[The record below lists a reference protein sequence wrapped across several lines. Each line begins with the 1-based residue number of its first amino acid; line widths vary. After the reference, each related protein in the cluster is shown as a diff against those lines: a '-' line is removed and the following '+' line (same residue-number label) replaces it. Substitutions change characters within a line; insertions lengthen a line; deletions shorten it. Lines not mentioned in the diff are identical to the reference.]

1 MHPFLGIEEG
11 IKEIWA
17 HKFRSFLTML
27 GVILGVGS
35 LMAMFALTEGIATGS
50 RSFINQVGGVERVEI
65 RDAPVPPNQEDIA
78 ELSPG
83 RTYVDALA
91 LRRSAPLLESISA
104 EVEIGGKITRMGNST
119 NPRFVG
125 VEPDNLVID
134 KHQVQYGRFIT
145 DLDLKQCNRVV
156 VLGHSIVVDLWD
168 DENAV
173 PLGETVLINGQ
184 TFTVVGVLTH
194 YITESAKRQRAL
206 GISKQKDDRRKAR
219 GTFRK
224 NRGNDPF
231 WAKNRAALI
240 PLTTMQAL
248 FKTANVVNG
257 VDQGPDPKLSRL
269 VVRIGDINN
278 FNSAIEQM
286 RNILLMTHRGIRD
299 FGFDT
304 REDWFEDIERSI
316 RATRLSGGLIAGI
329 SLLVGGLG
337 ITNIML
343 ASITERIR
351 EIGIRRAIGA
361 RRGDIFTQ
369 ILIEALALALLGGM
383 IGIAVGFG
391 LVQLLIL
398 MAPSENSPIISL
410 SSILISIGFALV
422 VGIIAGLYPA
432 FKASQLS
439 PIQALRYE

>member
-1 MHPFLGIEEG
+1 MHPLLGVEEG
-11 IKEIWA
+11 LKEIWA
-17 HKFRSFLTML
+17 HKFRSILTMS

-35 LMAMFALTEGIATGS
+35 LIAMFALTEGIATGT
-50 RSFINQVGGVERVEI
+50 RAFMNQIGGIERVEI
-65 RDAPVPPNQEDIA
+65 RDAPVPPNQEDIV

-83 RTYVDALA
+83 RTYADAQA
-91 LRRSAPLLESISA
+91 LRRSAHLLESISA
-104 EVEIGGKITRMGNST
+104 EIDFGAKITHLNFST

-125 VEPDNLVID
+125 VEPDNLITD
-134 KHQVQYGRFIT
+134 KHEIQYGRFISDM
-145 DLDLKQCNRVV
+145 DLAQSSRVV
-156 VLGHSIVVDLWD
+156 VLGHALITDLWE

-173 PLGETVLINGQ
+173 PIGESILINGQ
-184 TFTVVGVLTH
+184 AFTIIGILTP
-194 YITESAKRQRAL
+194 YLTDSAKRQAAL
-206 GISKQKDDRRKAR
+206 GISAQKEQRRKER
-219 GTFRK
+219 GNFRK

-231 WAKNRAALI
+231 WWKNRAALI
-240 PLTTMQAL
+240 PITTMQNI
-248 FKTANVVNG
+248 FKSANVVNG
-257 VDQGPDPKLSRL
+257 VDQGPDLKISRL
-269 VVRIGDINN
+269 IVRIGDVNQ
-278 FNSAIEQM
+278 FNAAIDQI
-286 RNILLMTHRGIRD
+286 RNILLTTHRGIRD

-369 ILIEALALALLGGM
+369 ILIEALALALLGGL
-383 IGIAVGFG
+383 IGIGVGYG
-391 LVQLLIL
+391 LVQFLVWT
-398 MAPSENSPIISL
+398 APSENAPIVLPVSIAISL
-410 SSILISIGFALV
+410 AFAMA

-432 FKASQLS
+432 YKASLLS